1 MRRRIVVLVVVAAAL
16 AIALFGVPLA
26 YAAARYYLADER
38 VELERLADDTALRVV
53 DDLFAGRAPDS
64 VPTGESGSDVAVYS
78 PAGTR
83 VVGTGPD
90 ALDPAG
96 PRIEVGE
103 VVEADTAAEFVVVIA
118 IARGDEVVGIIRA
131 ASPTIEY
138 YQRTGLTWAAMVLL
152 GGVALAGTWLVARGQ
167 ARRLAEPLERLA
179 GTAARLGDAD
189 FTARARDSGIPEVDS
204 VGSALTL
211 TAQRLDALLERE
223 RAFTADASHQLRTP
237 LAGLRLQLESAL
249 ENPDADPRRAIAD
262 GIDTTDVLERTID
275 DLLALARDVPSAAS
289 TGQVGEILDGLA
301 GQWRRVL
308 AERGLAVEVTGEAAA
323 ALVAGPVL
331 RQVVAVLLDNAVGHG
346 AGEVRLAA
354 RVLGDTV
361 AVDVTDQGVGPAAG
375 TDVFRRRAHDSGGHG
390 IGLALARRLA
400 EAEGGRLRLLR
411 TDPTQFTLVLPTR

>member
-53 DDLFAGRAPDS
+53 DDLFAGRTPEA

-90 ALDPAG
+90 RLDPGG
-96 PRIEVGE
+96 PRVEPGG
-103 VVEADTAAEFVVVIA
+103 VVEADTDGELVVVIG
-118 IARGDEVVGIIRA
+118 IARGEEVVGIVRA
-131 ASPTIEY
+131 ASPTVEY
-138 YQRTGLTWAAMVLL
+138 YLRTGLTWAAMVLL

-179 GTAARLGDAD
+179 GTAARLGEAD
-189 FTARARDSGIPEVDS
+189 FTARAPDSGIPEVDS

-249 ENPDADPRRAIAD
+249 ENPDADPRQAIAA
-262 GIDTTDVLERTID
+262 GIGTTDVLEQTID
-275 DLLALARDVPSAAS
+275 DLLALARDTPSATH
-289 TGQVGEILDGLA
+289 TGQVGAILDGLA
-301 GQWRRVL
+301 REWRGALVD
-308 AERGLAVEVTGEAAA
+308 RGLGVEVTDDAAA

-331 RQVVAVLLDNAVGHG
+331 RQVVAVLLDNAGRHG
-346 AGEVRLAA
+346 AGEVLLTA
-354 RVLGDTV
+354 RVVADTI

-400 EAEGGRLRLLR
+400 EAEGGRLRLMR
-411 TDPTQFTLVLPTR
+411 TDPTRFTLVLPTR

>member
-1 MRRRIVVLVVVAAAL
+1 MRRRIVALVVVAAAL
-16 AIALFGVPLA
+16 AIA
-26 YAAARYYLADER
+26 
-38 VELERLADDTALRVV
+38 
-53 DDLFAGRAPDS
+53 
-64 VPTGESGSDVAVYS
+64 
-78 PAGTR
+78 
-83 VVGTGPD
+83 
-90 ALDPAG
+90 
-96 PRIEVGE
+96 RIEAGE
-103 VVEADTAAEFVVVIA
+103 VVEADTADEFVVVIA
-118 IARGDEVVGIIRA
+118 IARGDDVVGIIRA

-138 YQRTGLTWAAMVLL
+138 YQRTGLTWVPMVLL

-179 GTAARLGDAD
+179 GIAARLGEAD

-237 LAGLRLQLESAL
+237 LAGLRLQPESAL
-249 ENPDADPRRAIAD
+249 ENPDADPRRAIAA

-275 DLLALARDVPSAAS
+275 DLLALARDVPSVVS

-301 GQWRRVL
+301 GQWRAVP
-308 AERGLAVEVTGEAAA
+308 ADRGLGIEVTGEAAA

-331 RQVVAVLLDNAVGHG
+331 CQVVAVLLDNAVRRG

-354 RVLGDTV
+354 RALGDTV

-400 EAEGGRLRLLR
+400 EAEWGRLRLLR